1 LTNAAALMTLLSLV
15 TLLPAIIIKLRS
27 RETGD

>member
-1 LTNAAALMTLLSLV
+1 MTLLSLV

-27 RETGD
+27 REAGS